1 MLLRLENSY
10 NSMAAN
16 MRHLERIANNLA
28 NANTV
33 GYRQDRM
40 FTEVLNEEIDAEG
53 APHSTR
59 RMHQWADHRTGSME
73 ATGNPLDVALDG
85 DGFFVVNNPETGASE
100 YTRAGRFMLNQDGTL
115 QTPTGLI
122 VEGTSGPIEFPPDG
136 GNIQIRKNGDVM
148 VDDRL
153 MGTLKVVRFEN
164 PNQLERID
172 NASFLAGDQ
181 FPEDIEN
188 PSIIQ
193 GQVESSNV
201 NALVAMTD
209 LIQNSRLFE
218 SQQKAMRTIDLY
230 LQRATRELAR
240 F

>member
-16 MRHLERIANNLA
+16 MRHLERVANNLA

-53 APHSTR
+53 APLSTR
-59 RMHQWADHRTGSME
+59 RMNQWVDHRTGSME
-73 ATGNPLDVALDG
+73 STGNPLDIALDG
-85 DGFFVVNNPETGASE
+85 EGFFVVNNPETGSTE
-100 YTRAGRFMLNQDGTL
+100 YTRAGRFMISEDGTL

-122 VEGTSGPIEFPPDG
+122 VEGTSGPIDFPPDG
-136 GNIQIRKNGDVM
+136 GDIQIRKNGDVM

-153 MGTLKVVRFEN
+153 LGTIRVVQFED
-164 PNQLERID
+164 PSQLERID

-181 FPEDIEN
+181 FPQDIEE
-188 PSIIQ
+188 PSIVQ
-193 GQVESSNV
+193 GQVEMSNV

-209 LIQNSRLFE
+209 LIENSRLFE
-218 SQQKAMRTIDLY
+218 SQQRAMRTIDLY

>member
-1 MLLRLENSY
+1 
-10 NSMAAN
+10 
-16 MRHLERIANNLA
+16 
-28 NANTV
+28 
-33 GYRQDRM
+33 
-40 FTEVLNEEIDAEG
+40 
-53 APHSTR
+53 
-59 RMHQWADHRTGSME
+59 
-73 ATGNPLDVALDG
+73 
-85 DGFFVVNNPETGASE
+85 
-100 YTRAGRFMLNQDGTL
+100 MLNQDGTL